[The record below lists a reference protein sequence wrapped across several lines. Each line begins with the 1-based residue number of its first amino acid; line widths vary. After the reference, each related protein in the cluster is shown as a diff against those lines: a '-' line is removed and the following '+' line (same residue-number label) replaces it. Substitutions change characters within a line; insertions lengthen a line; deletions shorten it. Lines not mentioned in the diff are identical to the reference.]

1 MPDALIKGETHLS
14 RKDKQALMEMDL
26 SQFDAVFREGYDT
39 DYFERDITPLY
50 ALFGIG
56 HLVYAATYGLL
67 YISIDEFRQKAREQG
82 LAFHDD
88 IDTAVY
94 ESYEMVSLRKRI
106 LLLFLAPV
114 LALAL
119 LGLAS
124 TPFQLVFQRMLPGFI
139 PVLSVIAGIGLF
151 FVFGFAFALAYFM
164 MIMDEIM
171 YDRDEYMAEEILRIT
186 EQEGYDSVLV
196 SCGGNHR
203 QGIASYLEDEG
214 WETEEEATDSPIGK
228 ILLWVDRLF
237 GALLNP
243 RQTIRRVYSKV
254 RTFH

>member
-14 RKDKQALMEMDL
+14 RKDKQALMDMDL

-67 YISIDEFRQKAREQG
+67 YTSIDEFKQKAREQG
-82 LAFHDD
+82 LDFHDD

-94 ESYEMVSLRKRI
+94 DSYEMVSLRKRV
-106 LLLFLAPV
+106 LLLLLAPFLAFI
-114 LALAL
+114 LI
-119 LGLAS
+119 GLAS
-124 TPFQLVFQRMLPGFI
+124 APFQLILPRVVPGLI
-139 PVLSVIAGIGLF
+139 PVLSVIAAIGLI
-151 FVFGFAFALAYFM
+151 FVFGFAWALAYFM
-164 MIMDEIM
+164 MIIDEIM

-203 QGIASYLEDEG
+203 PGIASYFEDEG
-214 WETEEEATDSPIGK
+214 WETEEETTDSPIGK
-228 ILLWVDRLF
+228 ILLWMDRLF

-243 RQTIRRVYSKV
+243 RKTMRRVYSKV
-254 RTFH
+254 RTTS